1 MSHKLNVLFICGWYP
16 SKVLT
21 NNGDFIQ
28 RHAEAVSINHK
39 ITVVHIVT
47 DKQSKNDVEYASEFI
62 NGVETHIAY
71 LKYFKNPL
79 KKIYF
84 FIKAF
89 KILLEKAGPIDIVH
103 LNQTFPFG
111 VFSLYLKWFKKIPF
125 IISEHFTGYHYPQ
138 SKNISFSQKLISSII
153 TRTASFVCPV
163 SNDLKNSM
171 QKLGL
176 KGNYFRVPNVVN
188 TDLFYP
194 SERSENIFTLTHISN
209 MDNNHKNIEG
219 ILRVVKKL
227 ENEIDDF
234 RFKIIGE
241 NSEMYISFAKKIG
254 LDLKKT
260 IFIEQIS
267 HEEIAANLKESNLFV
282 LFSNYENLPCVILEA
297 FSCGIPVISTNVGG
311 IEEYFPKDFGFL
323 INVKD
328 EDALLQKIIEAC
340 TLLKTDVQKMHSYAQ
355 KNFSKTTIANQFSE
369 LYNSA
374 IKD

>member
-1 MSHKLNVLFICGWYP
+1 
-16 SKVLT
+16 
-21 NNGDFIQ
+21 
-28 RHAEAVSINHK
+28 
-39 ITVVHIVT
+39 
-47 DKQSKNDVEYASEFI
+47 
-62 NGVETHIAY
+62 
-71 LKYFKNPL
+71 
-79 KKIYF
+79 
-84 FIKAF
+84 
-89 KILLEKAGPIDIVH
+89 
-103 LNQTFPFG
+103 
-111 VFSLYLKWFKKIPF
+111 
-125 IISEHFTGYHYPQ
+125 
-138 SKNISFSQKLISSII
+138 
-153 TRTASFVCPV
+153 
-163 SNDLKNSM
+163 M

-176 KGNYFRVPNVVN
+176 KGNYFIVPNVVN

-241 NSEMYISFAKKIG
+241 NSETYISFAKKIG

-260 IFIEQIS
+260 IFIEQIP

-311 IEEYFPKDFGFL
+311 IEEFFPKDFGFL

-328 EDALLQKIIEAC
+328 EDALLQKIIEVC
-340 TLLKTDVQKMHSYAQ
+340 TLFKTDVQKMHSYVQ

-374 IKD
+374 LKD

>member
-1 MSHKLNVLFICGWYP
+1 MNHKLNVLFICGWYP

-28 RHAEAVSINHK
+28 RHAEAASINHK
-39 ITVVHIVT
+39 ITVIHIVT
-47 DKQSKNDVEYASEFI
+47 DKESKNDVEYISEVI

-79 KKIYF
+79 KKIYIF
-84 FIKAF
+84 TTAF
-89 KILLEKAGPIDIVH
+89 KILIQKARPIDIVH
-103 LNQTFPFG
+103 LNQIFPFG

-125 IISEHFTGYHYPQ
+125 IISEHFTGYHSPQ
-138 SKNISFSQKLISSII
+138 SKNISFLQKLISSII
-153 TRTASFVCPV
+153 TRKASFVCPV

-171 QKLGL
+171 LKLGF

-194 SERSENIFTLTHISN
+194 SEKSENIFTLTHISN
-209 MDNNHKNIEG
+209 MNNNHKNIKG

-227 ENEIDDF
+227 VNEIDL
-234 RFKIIGE
+234 FKFKLIGE
-241 NSEMYISFAKKIG
+241 GSANYIPFAKQIG
-254 LDLKKT
+254 INFDKT
-260 IFIEQIS
+260 IFIDQIP
-267 HEEIAANLKESNLFV
+267 HKKIAENLKESNLFI

-297 FSCGIPVISTNVGG
+297 FSCGLPVISTNVGG

-328 EDALLQKIIEAC
+328 EEALLQKIIEVF
-340 TLLKTDVQKMHSYAQ
+340 TFFKSDTKKMHNYVQ
-355 KNFSKTTIANQFSE
+355 NNFSNRTIANQFSE

-374 IKD
+374 LKN